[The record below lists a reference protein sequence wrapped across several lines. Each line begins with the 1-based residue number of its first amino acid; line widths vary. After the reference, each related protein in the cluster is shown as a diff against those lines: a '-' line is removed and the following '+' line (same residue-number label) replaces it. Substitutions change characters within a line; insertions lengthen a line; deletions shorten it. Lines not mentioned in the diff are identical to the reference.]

1 MNPWEQ
7 ALTNVCR
14 GPRVKEKRAEF
25 KLAKQFHPKEHSK
38 KPSSTWHKW
47 SPLYLTEKLPA
58 EVQRGHRGSDRKM
71 PSGWGW
77 PQGRMALAPF
87 SRSWFSLESGRTERN
102 HAVATS
108 VSWGGRSRE
117 KQIQSNCGNL
127 VHEGLPPSS
136 HCSEQTR
143 GWDGARPT
151 TDCCL
156 GLRCSRKRRSSLAI
170 PDENWIVGTRFLV
183 SWQNSNHKIQEIL
196 EQREWK
202 LPSSV
207 F

>member
-1 MNPWEQ
+1 MNAWEQ

-71 PSGWGW
+71 PSGRGW
-77 PQGRMALAPF
+77 PQGRPALAPF

-127 VHEGLPPSS
+127 VHRRPPAKFPLL
-136 HCSEQTR
+136 
-143 GWDGARPT
+143 GANPWV
-151 TDCCL
+151 
-156 GLRCSRKRRSSLAI
+156 RRSQAHNWLLLRPEMQQEEEKQPGDSRRKLNRGHAVPCVLA
-170 PDENWIVGTRFLV
+170 
-183 SWQNSNHKIQEIL
+183 
-196 EQREWK
+196 K
-202 LPSSV
+202 L
-207 F
+207 